1 MVTIEKTL
9 LSVANQSYEN
19 IEHIIVDG
27 NSKDNTI
34 DICKS
39 YSHISK
45 ILSEPDK
52 GVYDAFNKGIKLAT
66 GDVIGFLNADDT
78 FYNEN
83 SIQDI
88 VDAFF
93 NNETD
98 IVYGNLDYLN
108 EESKVISLEEEVEQ
122 NFVLKSPT
130 KGKIYRGSNW
140 NAYNRESLGSIP
152 RSSENILFK
161 DKSQENKIAFS
172 SQTGRFNNRCE
183 SEKYAYPGPGKYTES
198 NFQEKL
204 LKNPSHSNKGYGGF
218 ISTTDRF
225 DSLREYY
232 EKYLPGPTDYKKDQL
247 FIENKVKNSITKEN
261 FITFATR
268 FMQSLCVG

>member
-52 GVYDAFNKGIKLAT
+52 GVYDAFNKGIKLAA

-88 VDAFF
+88 VDAFS

-98 IVYGNLDYLN
+98 IVYGNLDYVN
-108 EESKVISLEEEVEQ
+108 KEGKVIRNWISKPYENGLVKKAWMPAHPTFYCKKEVYDR
-122 NFVLKSPT
+122 LD
-130 KGKIYRGSNW
+130 G
-140 NAYNRESLGSIP
+140 YNDS
-152 RSSENILFK
+152 F
-161 DKSQENKIAFS
+161 KIAGDFELCLRFLEINNIPSYYLNKKLVNMLVGGISNSGLS
-172 SQTGRFNNRCE
+172 SKFTIFKEELRAFKINNI
-183 SEKYAYPGPGKYTES
+183 SV
-198 NFQEKL
+198 
-204 LKNPSHSNKGYGGF
+204 NPF
-218 ISTTDRF
+218 LF
-225 DSLREYY
+225 FL
-232 EKYLPGPTDYKKDQL
+232 YKFK
-247 FIENKVKNSITKEN
+247 KVKQ
-261 FITFATR
+261 FF
-268 FMQSLCVG
+268 

>member
-9 LSVANQSYEN
+9 LSVANQSHEN

-78 FYNEN
+78 FNNEN

-88 VDAFF
+88 VDAFS

-98 IVYGNLDYLN
+98 IVYGNLDYVN
-108 EESKVISLEEEVEQ
+108 EEGKVIRNWISKPYEKGLVKKAWMPAHPSFYCKKEVYDRLGGYNDSFKIAGDFELCLRFLEINQIPHLYLNKKVVKMLVGGIS
-122 NFVLKSPT
+122 NSGLKSKWT
-130 KGKIYRGSNW
+130 IFKEELRAFKIN
-140 NAYNRESLGSIP
+140 
-152 RSSENILFK
+152 NISVNPFLF
-161 DKSQENKIAFS
+161 FL
-172 SQTGRFNNRCE
+172 
-183 SEKYAYPGPGKYTES
+183 Y
-198 NFQEKL
+198 KL
-204 LKNPSHSNKGYGGF
+204 KKLKQF
-218 ISTTDRF
+218 F
-225 DSLREYY
+225 
-232 EKYLPGPTDYKKDQL
+232 
-247 FIENKVKNSITKEN
+247 
-261 FITFATR
+261 
-268 FMQSLCVG
+268 